1 VIGRLGFPER
11 NHSPAENP
19 SGRLLIPVS
28 VTPAPHRPCSRSSP
42 QADIDTLWN
51 RLTADGGA
59 EVACGWL
66 KDKFRMSWQIVPSEL
81 NAWLDSG
88 TPEQI
93 ERMFGALFRMTKV
106 DTAALQQA
114 FDGD

>member
-1 VIGRLGFPER
+1 MVLR
-11 NHSPAENP
+11 
-19 SGRLLIPVS
+19 PVF
-28 VTPAPHRPCSRSSP
+28 VTPAPHRPCLRSSS
-42 QADIDTLWN
+42 QADSDTPWN

-66 KDKFRMSWQIVPSEL
+66 KDKFRMSWRIVPSEL

-93 ERMFGALFRMTKV
+93 ERMFDALCQMTKLDIAV
-106 DTAALQQA
+106 LQQA